1 MFSYWKKVDELNHIN
16 RLLLL
21 MVGILSIL
29 TLVLIVSLAK
39 APNQMRFWLTPT
51 LMSQGGE
58 ITAQQIPKS
67 SVYSFVATMLPLV
80 NSWSGNEEGELN
92 GVAAQYHYYFTQRHR
107 HLLNESIKAYKTAQ
121 LFKRTQTASLY
132 KSLDADDV
140 KQLAP
145 GLWEVHVQ
153 LRLIQRLNDK
163 NPLIIADKVV
173 DYHIRVAHVGL
184 SYEQN
189 PFELALDGYSKP
201 ERLLH
206 NLLEGETRE
215 KV

>member
-16 RLLLL
+16 RLLLM
-21 MVGILSIL
+21 MVGILSVL
-29 TLVLIVSLAK
+29 TVVLIISLAK

-58 ITAQQIPKS
+58 IKAGNIPPA

-80 NSWSGNEEGELN
+80 NSWSGRDDNELGS
-92 GVAAQYHYYFTQRHR
+92 VATQYHYYFTQRHR
-107 HLLNESIKAYKTAQ
+107 MLLSDSIKVYKTAQ

-132 KSLDADDV
+132 KSLDLDDV

-153 LRLIQRLNDK
+153 LRLMQQLNDK
-163 NPLIIADKVV
+163 NPLIIADKVI
-173 DYHIRVAHVGL
+173 DYHIRVMHAGL
-184 SYEQN
+184 SREQN
-189 PFELALDGYSKP
+189 PFELVLDGYSKP

-206 NLLEGETRE
+206 NLLEGDLRE
-215 KV
+215 KT